1 MLEEDNYSAALILE
15 RIRERGCQCG
25 YTIVKDCV
33 FSFASSAAYT
43 PCCVFFE
50 EKTDIHAR
58 LLHGYFLVSF
68 LNYRFYEFNYGKGI
82 ILKMAYQ
89 CKSESF
95 QSPVIHNLDNYTK
108 NWKMSSVF

>member
-1 MLEEDNYSAALILE
+1 MNAFCFDS
-15 RIRERGCQCG
+15 
-25 YTIVKDCV
+25 VCV

-95 QSPVIHNLDNYTK
+95 QSPVKHNLDNYTK

>member
-1 MLEEDNYSAALILE
+1 M
-15 RIRERGCQCG
+15 
-25 YTIVKDCV
+25 
-33 FSFASSAAYT
+33 SSIFLTKKLHFLNGENIQNKNGIDTANKSCRVRHFLKKRRT
-43 PCCVFFE
+43 C
-50 EKTDIHAR
+50 R